1 MISVEDIVYKNIVR
15 AATKTRL
22 VLIGSILVTTN
33 AIAVT
38 GSSLH
43 VENIVVEMGIVRPAS
58 PIGVQ
63 NYGDVQVW
71 ADKYDVVVN
80 VAVPDTVT
88 GNVEYPVSVILADVV
103 ADNSSN
109 STDRP

>member
-1 MISVEDIVYKNIVR
+1 MISVEDVVCKNIVR
-15 AATKTRL
+15 AVTKTRL
-22 VLIGSILVTTN
+22 VLIGSILVTTI

-38 GSSLH
+38 GSSFH
-43 VENIVVEMGIVRPAS
+43 VENVVVEMGIVRPAS
-58 PIGVQ
+58 PFGVQ

-80 VAVPDTVT
+80 VGIPDTIT
-88 GNVEYPVSVILADVV
+88 ANVEYPVSVILADVV
-103 ADNSSN
+103 ADNSAN